1 MNRII
6 NEMKEE
12 EAKLEESCSRNKRE
26 DEEIQIKF
34 NDALTTQNSCRL
46 KNIKSREEILKMEH
60 QLN

>member
-1 MNRII
+1 
-6 NEMKEE
+6 MKEE